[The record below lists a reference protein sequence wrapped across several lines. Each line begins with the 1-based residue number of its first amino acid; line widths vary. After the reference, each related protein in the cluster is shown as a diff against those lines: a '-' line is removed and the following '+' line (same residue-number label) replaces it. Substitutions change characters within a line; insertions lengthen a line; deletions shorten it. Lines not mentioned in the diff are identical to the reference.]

1 MKKKVIRLNENDIN
15 NLVSKIL
22 RESDFDWVGDVS
34 YTEQEEFI
42 INLIDSC
49 DKVPYLDGYLYKK
62 GGKKYFYQD
71 DKYKEFYFD
80 YDNVKSVLESKFGL
94 NSQEMRDLIGG
105 VLERHY
111 NLGYT
116 THENVHLK

>member
-1 MKKKVIRLNENDIN
+1 M
-15 NLVSKIL
+15 
-22 RESDFDWVGDVS
+22 
-34 YTEQEEFI
+34 
-42 INLIDSC
+42 DSC
-49 DKVPYLDGYLYKK
+49 GKESYNDGYYYKK
-62 GGKKYFYQD
+62 GGEMYFYQD
-71 DKYKEFYFD
+71 DEKGVFWFD
-80 YDNVKSVLESKFGL
+80 YVNVYNVLKSKFGL